1 MPFIKIGEQIDINPS
16 NIQDFDSVIPIVDPK
31 ILEDFRKMAT
41 NLKRIAPK
49 ADDFLYFSAV
59 MMHAAEA
66 STVNEDGTPKLNKK
80 GEVVKAH
87 WDKSNN
93 SYRWMTNDASVKPYK
108 NSNGDIFPEE
118 ELVKA
123 YKKWVGK
130 PLCIDHKS
138 SSVDHVRGII
148 VDTYYDRS
156 LKRVIALCALDKQN
170 YPELAKKV
178 ATGVSNSVSMGT
190 AVGRAICTEEGCH
203 RVARTEA
210 DFCNHM
216 KNRTCYGEINVDL
229 NPIELSIVVNGADPA
244 ARIKH
249 IIAAA
254 NSLNSYVELKELEL
268 KKLSASQ
275 PHFNNSLEKLKQDIA
290 NAFDSFASINSSLN
304 EENLELDTNDAASNQ
319 SGSTVAMAE
328 TDTESTDFSLAPPVQ
343 RFAASELDNL
353 KSKLSQLKS
362 HIEDLDKL
370 ANNITTNTQEE
381 TMSGSKD
388 NLNKSAYFQGAGEGN
403 EPTPGQVKYPKDPLN
418 EKLRENG
425 DKQMDVDNTG
435 PVDGMYP
442 GDLEAK
448 KLLARATAD
457 QRALRRQ
464 GLASAAKAALLKK
477 KEGYFQGTT
486 EPVAPGKT
494 QYPVDPL
501 QDKLRE
507 DGDKHMVGQKPFPD
521 SGKIDGMHPSPDSA
535 DQKDELKR
543 KEMLLRASLKGRFI
557 KASKADGSHDL
568 GKSAWEVF
576 LGDKLLLTASVDE
589 ISGGRPE
596 ALYSTVAT
604 AEFGKDL
611 IQKVKVSGADAVKAM
626 FKTAQEASPALP
638 APAPPGGAGEAANDL
653 GEDTG
658 KEGDP
663 KETALEL
670 SDQVAN
676 LSSDLKEAVRAL
688 TGEQAEMGE
697 MGDAGAAPPLAA
709 AEDGKVSTAQLNG
722 MRKELNGALL
732 AACKEAVAGLNDA
745 EGELNQVVSLYD
757 NKLVSND
764 NRDFIESVTAETF
777 GQAKEALADA
787 FKLLGAFVKYARGT
801 QAIVKRA
808 AEEAAQLNKKANHG
822 EHMSMEPSEKES
834 LLAMLNETNQ
844 DVESLDTDLS
854 ADTGE
859 ATSET
864 DQLFSMLADDL
875 ADDNDAVTVPNAT
888 VAAEVTKANPAA
900 EVEVK
905 MASFDTTTK
914 AGRAAQRAKLAA
926 ELVKFSPMLN
936 EFHGVG
942 LDVNP
947 GGIDNKPSDG
957 LGTVETIEQVHSAV
971 LDLANA
977 PPKVRK
983 EAAAI
988 EKLVK
993 EGKLNPETDFPA
1005 LIANGL
1011 DAAAAAYWKKFYG
1024 EAEGGSEFASELV
1037 KDHAKAQAEEEKTTY
1052 KVKLARAYEI
1062 AHEMVDRELLARDR
1076 GAVSAQV
1083 DEIMKWNDESIES
1096 FKRVIGKHS
1105 PTVKTAS
1112 GHMPQVGLGSG
1123 EMTSESDG
1131 GGDLYSQLSAAF
1143 SKSPKRSF

>member
-16 NIQDFDSVIPIVDPK
+16 NVQAFESVIVDPK
-31 ILEDFRKMAT
+31 ILEDFRKMAS

-66 STVNEDGTPKLNKK
+66 STVNEDGTPKLTSR
-80 GEVVKAH
+80 GEIVKAH
-87 WDKSNN
+87 WDKTGN

-254 NSLNSYVELKELEL
+254 NSLNRYVDTKEAELH
-268 KKLSASQ
+268 KLSVTNKGQA
-275 PHFNNSLEKLKQDIA
+275 FFTNSLEKLKKDVAQ
-290 NAFDSFASINSSLN
+290 AFESFADINSSLN
-304 EENLELDTNDAASNQ
+304 EENLDLDTNDAASDQ
-319 SGSTVAMAE
+319 SGSTVVTAE
-328 TDTESTDFSLAPPVQ
+328 TELDTGSPPVQ
-343 RFAASELDNL
+343 MFAASELDNL
-353 KSKLSQLKS
+353 KAKLSQLKL

-370 ANNITTNTQEE
+370 ANNISNTQEE
-381 TMSGSKD
+381 TMSGSKV

-403 EPTPGQVKYPKDPLN
+403 EPTPGQVKYTKDPLN
-418 EKLRENG
+418 EQLRENG
-425 DKQMDVDNTG
+425 DKQMDVQDTG
-435 PVDGMYP
+435 PIDGLYP

-464 GLASAAKAALLKK
+464 GLASAAKQALAAK
-477 KEGYFQGTT
+477 KEAYFQGTE
-486 EPVAPGKT
+486 EPTANGKQ
-494 QYPVDPL
+494 QYSVDP
-501 QDKLRE
+501 QNEKLRE
-507 DGDKHMVGQKPFPD
+507 DGDKHMEGQKPFPD
-521 SGKIDGMHPSPDSA
+521 SGKVDGLHPSPDSVA
-535 DQKDELKR
+535 QKDELKR
-543 KEMLLRASLKGRFI
+543 KEMLARASLKGRFI
-557 KASKADGSHDL
+557 KASRADGSHDL

-604 AEFGKDL
+604 TEFGKDL
-611 IQKVKVSGADAVKAM
+611 INKVKTAGAPAVKAM
-626 FKTAQEASPALP
+626 FKKAQDAAPPAALP
-638 APAPPGGAGEAANDL
+638 APAPEAAPEAAM
-653 GEDTG
+653 EDTG

-688 TGEQAEMGE
+688 TGEQAEMGAP
-697 MGDAGAAPPLAA
+697 DAMPAALAS
-709 AEDGKVSTAQLNG
+709 DGKVSTAQLNG
-722 MRKELNGALL
+722 MRRELNGALL

-745 EGELNQVVSLYD
+745 EGELNQVVSLYE
-757 NKLVSND
+757 NKLVSTE

-777 GQAKEALADA
+777 GQAKEALADS

-808 AEEAAQLNKKANHG
+808 AEEAALSKRAELHG
-822 EHMSMEPSEKES
+822 DTMSMSMDPSEKDS
-834 LLAMLNETNQ
+834 LLAMLDETNQ
-844 DVESLDTDLS
+844 EVESLDADL
-854 ADTGE
+854 ADSGD
-859 ATSET
+859 ATSEA
-864 DQLFSMLADDL
+864 DELFSMLADDL
-875 ADDNDAVTVPNAT
+875 ADDNDAVVVPNAA
-888 VAAEVTKANPAA
+888 VAAEVAQKSPDADI
-900 EVEVK
+900 EVK
-905 MASFDTTTK
+905 TASFDTSTK

-926 ELVKFSPMLN
+926 ELVKFSPMLD
-936 EFHGVG
+936 EAHDKKDVTLPG
-942 LDVNP
+942 LNNGP
-947 GGIDNKPSDG
+947 EAQFEGIVSQHEA
-957 LGTVETIEQVHSAV
+957 L

-1011 DAAAAAYWKKFYG
+1011 DSAAAAYWKKFYG

-1037 KDHAKAQAEEEKTTY
+1037 KDHAKAQAEEEKTVY

-1105 PTVKTAS
+1105 PNVKTAS

-1123 EMTSESDG
+1123 EMTSESEG
-1131 GGDLYSQLSAAF
+1131 GGDLYNQLSAAF